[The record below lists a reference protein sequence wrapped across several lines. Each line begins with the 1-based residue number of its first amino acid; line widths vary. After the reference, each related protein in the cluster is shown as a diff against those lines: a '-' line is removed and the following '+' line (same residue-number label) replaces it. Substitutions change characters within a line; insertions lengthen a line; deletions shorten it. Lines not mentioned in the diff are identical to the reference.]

1 MKGKDYL
8 AFLNLAGA
16 VSSILALLLTL
27 SQNVTFAIIIKS
39 LVAIVFFIATAGT
52 LGGFAYSLRKKIIK
66 SDYWPYHLLYWLI
79 LGMSIIFIALLVA
92 ASSYLLTTGLI
103 HMFTDVIDD
112 INNGYY

>member
-39 LVAIVFFIATAGT
+39 LVAILFFIATVGT
-52 LGGFAYSLRKKIIK
+52 LGGVAYSFSKKIVK
-66 SDYWPYHLLYWLI
+66 SDYWPCHLSYWLFW
-79 LGMSIIFIALLVA
+79 GMIIVIIAFFVA
-92 ASSYLLTTGLI
+92 LFAYMISSWFVYL
-103 HMFTDVIDD
+103 FNSAIDE
-112 INNGYY
+112 IKNGDL